1 MADYEG
7 VDVCECTDEIWIPV
21 EGHVG
26 YDVSSCGRVR
36 SWRSPGKTPGLAS
49 APRLLTGTPACKDG
63 VYLLYSLQEPRRRR
77 YGHTLAAE
85 AFIGPRPEGLVIAHG
100 DGDGH
105 NNHSWN
111 LRYATQVDNAGDMR
125 AHGTVLQ
132 GMASWITT
140 LTDDEVI
147 AIREAYAAGEQQKSL
162 ALRFETTQQVVS
174 RIVRG
179 LTWSHVGGPR
189 TVRWSKRAS

>member
-1 MADYEG
+1 M
-7 VDVCECTDEIWIPV
+7 CECTDEIWTPV
-21 EGHVG
+21 GGHVG

-36 SWRSPGKTPGLAS
+36 SWRSPGKTPALAV
-49 APRLLTGTPACKDG
+49 APRVLTGSAGG
-63 VYLLYSLQEPRRRR
+63 VGRMYLLYSLQEPRRRR
-77 YGHTLAAE
+77 YGHTLVAE
-85 AFIGPRPEGLVIAHG
+85 AFIEPRPKGLVIAHG

-111 LRYATQVDNAGDMR
+111 LRYTTQTSNAGDMR
-125 AHGTVLQ
+125 AHGTVVQ
-132 GMASWITT
+132 GMASWLTR
-140 LTDDEVI
+140 LTDEEVV
-147 AIREAYAAGEQQKSL
+147 AIRVAYAAGEQQKAL

-179 LTWSHVGGPR
+179 TSWSHVGGPR